1 MRKQETTLKAEC
13 ECFWCWDR
21 VSITQSLMVRTNFYI
36 HEVFK
41 FSQSHAAL
49 CLCIFYFLKW
59 QAWPFKKNDGLF
71 WSRKPAVC
79 CNPLQQNSLYCLD
92 LEASKNLFT
101 VHSHHNNL
109 PQSIFNRTWTF
120 YTDKKKHLLD
130 QSQSSRALT
139 NVLANCNAC
148 VTSYQFNSELDLCLE
163 ASAIN
168 WAS

>member
-1 MRKQETTLKAEC
+1 MLTWRTDMCISAPKQMRKQETTLKAEC
-13 ECFWCWDR
+13 ECFWCWNR

-49 CLCIFYFLKW
+49 YLCIFYFLKW
-59 QAWPFKKNDGLF
+59 QAWPSKKNDGLF

-101 VHSHHNNL
+101 VHSHHNNSL
-109 PQSIFNRTWTF
+109 KVFLTEHGHFTQT
-120 YTDKKKHLLD
+120 KKNTYWIKVSL
-130 QSQSSRALT
+130 QEPWQMS
-139 NVLANCNAC
+139 
-148 VTSYQFNSELDLCLE
+148 
-163 ASAIN
+163 
-168 WAS
+168 